1 MNLFAPLILRTLL
14 IAGSVLSIS
23 ATLAQQPAPIAANAV
38 TFAPANPQEFE
49 AFTVTI
55 EFSKPYCVAEN
66 SPLFSRVGLAGTD
79 LVLLLSQ
86 LGDGPCVNRKSFVV
100 PGIPAGNFRVTVGVT
115 GSYWPDYPAG
125 TREAVSVEQSTVPLV
140 VGAVG
145 QKFPLYTWAA
155 PIEPRASSGL
165 FLVPG
170 TPGATIRLGNVS
182 IIGTREEYEF
192 MAWVAFLGSTPRAAV
207 RLYWLDYPKPLN
219 GSFRTTS
226 LADANRLVSDGFT
239 LKSDS
244 LEEHVL
250 PKVNGACPMGSK
262 PVYRLFNARVIAHR
276 YVANLDTYNA
286 LAANGWTG
294 EGSVF
299 CAPPN
304 D

>member
-1 MNLFAPLILRTLL
+1 MKLFAPFIRRALA
-14 IAGSVLSIS
+14 IAGSVVLIG
-23 ATLAQQPAPIAANAV
+23 ATMAQPAPIAANGV

-66 SPLFSRVGLAGTD
+66 SPLFSRVSLAGTE

-125 TREAVSVEQSTVPLV
+125 SREAVSLEQSTVPLV
-140 VGAVG
+140 VSAVG

-226 LADANRLVSDGFT
+226 LADANRLVSEGFT

-244 LEEHVL
+244 EEHVL
-250 PKVNGACPMGSK
+250 PKVNEACPLGSK
-262 PVYRLFNARVIAHR
+262 PVYRLFNARAIAHR
-276 YVANLDTYNA
+276 YVTNLDTYNA

-304 D
+304 N